1 MHYNPGRNS
10 WVRMHRRTGSEI
22 CWRQWQNCQAGS
34 LIGFREGAGT
44 GEPLYA
50 TDPTSGKHLQPG
62 FIPASNEEV
71 DLAVR
76 LAADAFDDYRR
87 APAVATG
94 APSCAGLLPFRC
106 QFASVRK
113 IAGKSLL
120 QPSTGRPCRRRSIKM
135 ISTWRLT
142 SMMSTSRRNKP
153 GRLYAYCRFAVMD
166 ARCPVVVHQ

>member
-62 FIPASNEEV
+62 LIPASNEEV

-76 LAADAFDDYRR
+76 LAADAFDVYRAR
-87 APAVATG
+87 
-94 APSCAGLLPFRC
+94 LRLR
-106 QFASVRK
+106 Q
-113 IAGKSLL
+113 
-120 QPSTGRPCRRRSIKM
+120 GRPPAQDC
-135 ISTWRLT
+135 
-142 SMMSTSRRNKP
+142 
-153 GRLYAYCRFAVMD
+153 
-166 ARCPVVVHQ
+166 